1 MSTTYNN
8 KKLANT
14 LKMSNIYDHSS
25 IGKDILENRFVL
37 ALVRYILKLSL
48 WFIVT
53 YKQNMLLVL
62 PFIDL
67 AGIAQ
72 MSI

>member
-14 LKMSNIYDHSS
+14 LKMSNIYDYSS

-37 ALVRYILKLSL
+37 ALVRHILKLSL
-48 WFIVT
+48 WFMVT

-62 PFIDL
+62 SFLLILQVLPK
-67 AGIAQ
+67 
-72 MSI
+72 